1 MKLDF
6 SVECEDD
13 VYGLNQSNY
22 DLDYIASIC
31 FYRYRYHLVSEK
43 KWTFNKPTIL
53 GISALFTQI
62 VLVILLFSEVLVN
75 VNDMII
81 EIFWWGTVLYS
92 LIIGV
97 KEAKKQHPNIVVN
110 YFYKCFIGDFYD
122 LRNIHYLH
130 VAIRNIIFDLSSD
143 KLYHS

>member
-81 EIFWWGTVLYS
+81 EIFWGTVLYS

-97 KEAKKQHPNIVVN
+97 KEAKNNILISLLTI
-110 YFYKCFIGDFYD
+110 FISVLLG
-122 LRNIHYLH
+122 
-130 VAIRNIIFDLSSD
+130 IFMIFVTFITSM
-143 KLYHS
+143 

>member
-97 KEAKKQHPNIVVN
+97 KEAKNNILISLLTI
-110 YFYKCFIGDFYD
+110 FISVLLG
-122 LRNIHYLH
+122 
-130 VAIRNIIFDLSSD
+130 IFMIFVTFITSM
-143 KLYHS
+143 